1 MKFRP
6 SPETESVTFVSAE
19 FAKQLCCHGFRLVTD
34 ENGCDVGVHVSRANV
49 GVFFPIGFYVVY

>member
-34 ENGCDVGVHVSRANV
+34 ENGCDVGVHVARTDV
-49 GVFFPIGFYVVY
+49 GVILPV